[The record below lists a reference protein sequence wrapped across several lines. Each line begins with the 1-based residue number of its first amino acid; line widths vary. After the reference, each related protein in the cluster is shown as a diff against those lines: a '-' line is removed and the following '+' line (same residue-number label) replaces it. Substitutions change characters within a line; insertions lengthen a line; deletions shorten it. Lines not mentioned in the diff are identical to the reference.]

1 MVVVSGMMF
10 DGVRPRR
17 KSVRERDGKTLDTL
31 ITLDCC
37 SCRVVCCCFI
47 LGAGWYVFIIGIG
60 HGKCGASRRELG
72 FCGVFFLRKVFCI
85 IAALKMQC

>member
-1 MVVVSGMMF
+1 M
-10 DGVRPRR
+10 
-17 KSVRERDGKTLDTL
+17 RERDGKTLDTL

-60 HGKCGASRRELG
+60 QGKCGASRRELG
-72 FCGVFFLRKVFCI
+72 FCGVFFFAEGVLYNRSPKDAMLV
-85 IAALKMQC
+85 